1 MLFRSNLLIL
11 LLLGFSLAQKV
22 GVKSLVG
29 YTCVNSA
36 LKWDFQCPRVVLP
49 LDCQCR
55 SEEFVTTAMSCVEDN
70 TDNVKD
76 LYEGWNYIRD
86 QCHYWGNRTIPLS
99 EMEELYRKRL
109 PSIIDAQY
117 YNNSDPLPV
126 KVPSQLYLQQMVST
140 KDTKYHYNVGNYFAW
155 AIIGYWGLVMVGG
168 IITNAIRVLN
178 PNIYNVFGNKRVT
191 SLRKLLTLPAL
202 IGTNHHHPIRITD
215 YVSLHMPTRGQTLII
230 LGFLAI
236 NIAGIVSFI
245 DVKGDLPL
253 NLTSQSDRK
262 LHYLA
267 NRTGIMAYGHIPLIV
282 LFACRNNPF
291 ISLTGWSYDI
301 FMTYHRWCA
310 RLMGINAIIH
320 ATAIYWSSLEEGV
333 VMFKWHRIY
342 NWRGGNIAAYMVIFM
357 LIMSL
362 RRFRANFYEIF
373 KATHILMFLIFI
385 ICLIVHT
392 SDYGWLAWLYTAIA
406 FYVIE
411 YSARLTRVIMSG
423 GIQKAHFRNP
433 GSDMYRITIPGGK
446 RKWTVKPG
454 SYVYIRILSKD
465 MFLQSHPF
473 SIFQSNTSE
482 ADDSLD
488 LCCKA
493 QLGATRKV
501 PQKIIA
507 DPDKS
512 YEANVMIEGPYGN
525 ENYICSYDSVL
536 LFTGG
541 VGFTA
546 MHTYATNILKAMKPG
561 QCLHMIWV
569 VKDCSHLSAFEEEVA
584 YLVRHTSNSNNSR
597 KFRIFVT
604 KPDQF
609 ELGTVAYANYNATSD
624 TKKSAHETHSIVQ
637 RGPGMLSKNE
647 NIGLTSQATLIES
660 ATSPID
666 AKYGSEYNIE
676 RASSDYVMDG
686 CHIVY
691 DGKTAVNIDY
701 GRPNIACEISDFI
714 KTATGSKAIC
724 SCGPPMFVDVI
735 RDGIVENI
743 LDSDSRVDYFED
755 AFSW

>member
-1 MLFRSNLLIL
+1 MLFRLKMLLFLFLRI
-11 LLLGFSLAQKV
+11 SLAQKV
-22 GVKSLVG
+22 GVKSLIG
-29 YTCVNSA
+29 YTCLNSA
-36 LKWDFQCPRVVLP
+36 LNWDFNCPRVVLP
-49 LDCQCR
+49 LDCRCR
-55 SEEFVTTAMSCVEDN
+55 SEEFITTAMHCVEAN
-70 TDNVKD
+70 SDNVKD
-76 LYEGWNYIRD
+76 IYEGWSFIRD

-99 EMEELYRKRL
+99 EMQELYLKRL
-109 PSIIDAQY
+109 PNMIEARY
-117 YNNSDPLPV
+117 YNESNPLPV
-126 KVPSQLYLQQMVST
+126 NVPEDLYAQQLVGT

-168 IITNAIRVLN
+168 VITNAIRVLN
-178 PNIYNVFGNKRVT
+178 PNIYNVFGNRRVT
-191 SLRKLLTLPAL
+191 RLRKFLTLPAL
-202 IGTNHHHPIRITD
+202 FGTNHHHPIRLTD
-215 YVSLHMPTRGQTLII
+215 YLSLHMPTRGQSLII
-230 LGFLAI
+230 LGFLALD
-236 NIAGIVSFI
+236 IAGIVSFI
-245 DVKGDLPL
+245 DVKGNTPL
-253 NLTSQSDRK
+253 NVISQSDRK

-267 NRTGIMAYGHIPLIV
+267 NRTGIMAFGHIPLVV

-291 ISLTGWSYDI
+291 IFLTGWSYDI

-310 RLMGINAIIH
+310 RLMGINAVIH
-320 ATAIYWSSLEEGV
+320 AIAIYWSSIEEGV

-342 NWRGGNIAAYMVIFM
+342 NWRGGSLAAYMVILM
-357 LIMSL
+357 LLMSL
-362 RRFRANFYEIF
+362 RRFRTNFYEIF
-373 KATHILMFLIFI
+373 KATHIFMFLVFI

-406 FYVIE
+406 FYAIE
-411 YSARLTRVIMSG
+411 YSARIVRVIMSG

-433 GSDMYRITIPGGK
+433 GSDMYRITIPGGR
-446 RKWTVKPG
+446 RKWAITPG

-473 SIFQSNTSE
+473 SIFQSSTSE

-501 PQKIIA
+501 LQKTIA

-546 MHTYATNILKAMKPG
+546 MHTYATSILKAMRPG

-584 YLVRHTSNSNNSR
+584 YLVKHTRASNNSR

-609 ELGTVAYANYNATSD
+609 ELGTVAYANNSASSD
-624 TKKSAHETHSIVQ
+624 SKKNTRETHSIVH
-637 RGPGMLSKNE
+637 RGPGMLNE
-647 NIGLTSQATLIES
+647 SENFALTSQATLIES
-660 ATSPID
+660 ASPIN
-666 AKYGSEYNIE
+666 AKYVSDYGTE
-676 RASSDYVMDG
+676 RNSSDYVTDG

-691 DGKTAVNIDY
+691 DGKTPVNIDY

-743 LDSDSRVDYFED
+743 MDSESRVDYFED